1 MFLVVRGFEETW
13 LATLRVTLPQEPL
26 PALLLAV
33 AGATLGRKIVNN
45 VPMTLLALPFI
56 ARTQDHLREVMA
68 YGALVGANIGPTLTT
83 YGSLATM
90 HWLTLIRKRGI
101 YVSTTMY
108 MRVALFTTPI
118 VLVTTTL
125 ALWLVLR

>member
-1 MFLVVRGFEETW
+1 M
-13 LATLRVTLPQEPL
+13 
-26 PALLLAV
+26 
-33 AGATLGRKIVNN
+33 
-45 VPMTLLALPFI
+45 
-56 ARTQDHLREVMA
+56 
-68 YGALVGANIGPTLTT
+68 VGANIGPTLTT